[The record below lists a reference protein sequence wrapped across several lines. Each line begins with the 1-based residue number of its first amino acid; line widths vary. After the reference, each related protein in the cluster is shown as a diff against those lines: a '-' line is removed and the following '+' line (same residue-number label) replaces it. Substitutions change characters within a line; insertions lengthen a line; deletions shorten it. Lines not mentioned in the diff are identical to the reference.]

1 LTTHCKNCETIMQGD
16 YCHVCG
22 QKDILDQDRRFR
34 HLIDL
39 FLAELFSLD
48 GKFWRSVKGIFRP
61 GFLAKEYLAGRRTPY
76 LSPVS
81 IFLLVNVLY
90 FFFPVLSD
98 FDLPFSDQV
107 PGRISAQLEQF
118 REVAPERLE
127 RMKKS
132 SGQLHSRW
140 TTEWIESRLAQR
152 HAADPAYDLDT
163 MADDFDN
170 KSGEISKLLII
181 VHVPFL
187 ALALM
192 LMFWRSG
199 KYYAEH
205 FVVALITFSTLL
217 LAIQLVLPIIGI
229 VSGDQWLT
237 GQMARFAGWLLVAS
251 FAALVAA
258 AFRRVYGCSYWYGAL
273 CAIVFLFVLVMVNT
287 SIYRSIQ
294 FAIIFMMI

>member
-1 LTTHCKNCETIMQGD
+1 MQGD

-48 GKFWRSVKGIFRP
+48 GKFWRSVKGIFKP

-140 TTEWIESRLAQR
+140 TTEWIEKRLAQR

-163 MADDFDN
+163 MADDFDG

-217 LAIQLVLPIIGI
+217 LAIQLVLPVIGI

-237 GQMARFAGWLLVAS
+237 GQMARFAGWALVAS
-251 FAALVAA
+251 FVALVAA

-273 CAIVFLFVLVMVNT
+273 CATAFLFVLVMVNT

>member
-1 LTTHCKNCETIMQGD
+1 MQGD

-22 QKDILDQDRRFR
+22 QKNILDQDRRFR
-34 HLIDL
+34 HLIEL
-39 FLAELFSLD
+39 FLVELFSLD
-48 GKFWRSVKGIFRP
+48 GKFWRTVKGIFKP
-61 GFLAKEYLAGRRTPY
+61 GFLASEYLAGRRSPY

-90 FFFPVLSD
+90 FVFPVLSD

-107 PGRISAQLEQF
+107 PGRISVQLEQY
-118 REVAPERLE
+118 RNAAPERLE

-132 SGQLHSRW
+132 GGQLHSRW
-140 TTEWIESRLAQR
+140 TTEWIEKRLAQR
-152 HAADPAYDLDT
+152 QAADPDYGLDT
-163 MADDFDN
+163 LANDFDA

-192 LMFWRSG
+192 LFFWRSG

-205 FVVALITFSTLL
+205 FVVALLTFSTLL
-217 LAIQLVLPIIGI
+217 LAIQIVLPLIGI
-229 VSGDQWLT
+229 LSADQWLT
-237 GQMARFAGWLLVAS
+237 GQMAKLAGWMLVAF
-251 FAALVAA
+251 FATLVLAS
-258 AFRRVYGCSYWYGAL
+258 FRRVYECSWWYAAL
-273 CAIVFLFVLVMVNT
+273 CAVAFLFVLVIVNT
-287 SIYRSIQ
+287 SIYRSLQ

>member
-1 LTTHCKNCETIMQGD
+1 MQGD

-22 QKDILDQDRRFR
+22 QKNILDQDRRFR
-34 HLIDL
+34 HLIEL

-48 GKFWRSVKGIFRP
+48 GKFWRSIAAIFKP
-61 GFLAKEYLAGRRTPY
+61 GFLASEYLAGRRSPY

-90 FFFPVLSD
+90 FVFPVLND

-107 PGRISAQLEQF
+107 PGRISMQLEQF
-118 REVAPERLE
+118 KDASPERLE

-132 SGQLHSRW
+132 GGQLHSPW
-140 TTEWIESRLAQR
+140 TTPWIEKRLKQR
-152 HAADPAYDLDT
+152 QLHDPRYRLDT
-163 MADDFDN
+163 MARDFDN
-170 KSGEISKLLII
+170 KSAEVSKLLII

-187 ALALM
+187 AWALI

-205 FVVALITFSTLL
+205 FVVALVTFSTLL
-217 LAIQLVLPIIGI
+217 LAIQIVLPIIDI
-229 VSGDQWLT
+229 LSVDRWLM
-237 GQMARFAGWLLVAS
+237 GELARFSGWLLVAS

-258 AFRRVYGCSYWYGAL
+258 TFRRVYKSSYWYGAL
-273 CAIVFLFVLVMVNT
+273 AAIGFLFVLVMVNT
-287 SIYRSIQ
+287 LIYRSIQ

>member
-1 LTTHCKNCETIMQGD
+1 MQGS

-22 QKDILDQDRRFR
+22 QKNILEEDRRFR
-34 HLIDL
+34 HLIEL

-48 GKFWRSVKGIFRP
+48 GKFWRTLKGIFKP
-61 GFLAKEYLAGRRTPY
+61 GFLAREYLCGRRSPY

-90 FFFPVLSD
+90 FVFPVLSD

-118 REVAPERLE
+118 KHASPERLE

-132 SGQLHSRW
+132 DGQLHSQW
-140 TTEWIESRLAQR
+140 TAPWIEKRLAQR
-152 HAADPAYDLDT
+152 KALNPDYRLDT
-163 MADDFDN
+163 MANDFN
-170 KSGEISKLLII
+170 AKSGEISKLLII

-187 ALALM
+187 AFALM

-199 KYYAEH
+199 KYFAEH
-205 FVVALITFSTLL
+205 FVVALITFSSVLLMIQIIFPVLTILPLDELLTARMIKITGWIMVTVLTAL
-217 LAIQLVLPIIGI
+217 LA
-229 VSGDQWLT
+229 
-237 GQMARFAGWLLVAS
+237 
-251 FAALVAA
+251 AALQ
-258 AFRRVYGCSYWYGAL
+258 RVYTYSYWYCAL
-273 CAIVFLFVLVMVNT
+273 CALGFLFVLVLANT
-287 SIYRSIQ
+287 TVYRGIQ

>member
-1 LTTHCKNCETIMQGD
+1 MPTCCKNCEATMQGD

-22 QKDILDQDRRFR
+22 QKNILDQDRRFR

-48 GKFWRSVKGIFRP
+48 GKFWRSIKGIVRP
-61 GFLAKEYLAGRRTPY
+61 GFLASEYLAGRRSPF

-90 FFFPVLSD
+90 FVFPVLND

-107 PGRISAQLEQF
+107 PGRISIQLDQF
-118 REVAPERLE
+118 KDASPERLE

-132 SGQLHSRW
+132 GGQLHSPW
-140 TTEWIESRLAQR
+140 TVPWIEKRLKQR
-152 HAADPAYDLDT
+152 QLQDPGYRLDT
-163 MADDFDN
+163 MARDFDT
-170 KSGEISKLLII
+170 KSAEISKLLII

-205 FVVALITFSTLL
+205 FVVALIGFSTLL
-217 LAIQLVLPIIGI
+217 LAIQIVLPIIG
-229 VSGDQWLT
+229 VLSGDQWLT
-237 GQMARFAGWLLVAS
+237 GEMARFAGWSLVAS

-258 AFRRVYGCSYWYGAL
+258 SFRRVYKCAYWYGAL
-273 CAIVFLFVLVMVNT
+273 AAVAFLVVLVMVNT
-287 SIYRSIQ
+287 LIYRSIQ